1 MAKLSNEQLS
11 KQVGQ
16 INNRTQRLLDD
27 VATLKGV
34 VRELEENFKKLAVR
48 VAEQRHL
55 RAKSE

>member
-48 VAEQRHL
+48 VAEQRRL
-55 RAKSE
+55 RAKDE